1 MDMTSLITCYLS
13 VVSMS
18 TCLAVCL
25 AFRGFLSSLPF
36 LKRNLFTY
44 LDSALCLVTP
54 VAVTAE
60 VTPRNTLCLV
70 TPVAITAE
78 VTPRNTLCLVMPRG
92 RHRRGNT
99 P

>member
-1 MDMTSLITCYLS
+1 MDVTSLTTCYLS

-60 VTPRNTLCLV
+60 VTSCNTSVTPFNTL
-70 TPVAITAE
+70 VA
-78 VTPRNTLCLVMPRG
+78 LL
-92 RHRRGNT
+92 
-99 P
+99 